1 MSLTITNMKQMENN
15 SIDLRNRMKTSF
27 ACLQMVARHE
37 YRRLKRARALRT
49 LEPEETD
56 FMADY
61 EIWNHKP
68 SLMTKED
75 FRRIVLSYFDID
87 L

>member
-1 MSLTITNMKQMENN
+1 MENN

-37 YRRLKRARALRT
+37 YRRLKRARALRP
-49 LEPEETD
+49 LEPEEID

-61 EIWNHKP
+61 EIWDHT
-68 SLMTKED
+68 STLMSKQE
-75 FRRIVLSYFDID
+75 FRRIVLAYFDIEE
-87 L
+87 